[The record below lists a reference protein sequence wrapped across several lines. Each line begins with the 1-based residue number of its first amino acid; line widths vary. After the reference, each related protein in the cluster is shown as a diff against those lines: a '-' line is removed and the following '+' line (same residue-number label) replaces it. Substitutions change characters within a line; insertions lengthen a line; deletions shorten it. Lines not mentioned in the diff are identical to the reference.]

1 MIDLIIGLSTLDC
14 IRCRNIHVQNP
25 YNYLM
30 TCLSV
35 TIKVTVYVK
44 NMVPGC
50 HTNRDHLGFGFGM
63 EI

>member
-1 MIDLIIGLSTLDC
+1 MSKS
-14 IRCRNIHVQNP
+14 P

-30 TCLSV
+30 TYLSV
-35 TIKVTVYVK
+35 TIKVTVYVQ

-50 HTNRDHLGFGFGM
+50 HTNRDHLGWGFGS